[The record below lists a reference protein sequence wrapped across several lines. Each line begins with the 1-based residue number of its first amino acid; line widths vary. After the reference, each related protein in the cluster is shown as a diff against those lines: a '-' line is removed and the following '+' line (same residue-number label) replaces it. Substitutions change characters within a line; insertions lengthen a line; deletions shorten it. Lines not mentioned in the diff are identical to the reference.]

1 MGYETEWPTNN
12 IYCTR
17 VRVNL
22 YFYTCLIAIAF
33 GFGANV
39 LEAVWIANFDNLILS
54 FHHL

>member
-12 IYCTR
+12 ISHTR

-33 GFGANV
+33 GFGINV
-39 LEAVWIANFDNLILS
+39 LNFIMYGA
-54 FHHL
+54 